1 VTTLTLACR
10 KAPQGRHPGR
20 VSDVDAEVRR
30 EIEERIPLW
39 DAAGLALTDQLMA
52 SVGPAMEVVGRYSE
66 ILDKAGNPVAL
77 DRYLPLARRFVEEAA
92 DIRIDSLPLET
103 FDLPTRF
110 ALFWVRLYGRQ
121 VAPASEARWQR
132 LAFDLE
138 ESETDGIL
146 TNTKKGVE
154 FAYASSNGHV
164 VSAETPVIDV
174 ALAMA
179 EQGKSVA
186 GAAEVLLASNRVED
200 EYLWAAL
207 RELSARLPEADRD
220 GDIWTWLVRNRA
232 GVVMATK
239 NVETVRLRETEERDA
254 SEAQQTLFEGDR

>member
-1 VTTLTLACR
+1 
-10 KAPQGRHPGR
+10 
-20 VSDVDAEVRR
+20 
-30 EIEERIPLW
+30 
-39 DAAGLALTDQLMA
+39 
-52 SVGPAMEVVGRYSE
+52 
-66 ILDKAGNPVAL
+66 
-77 DRYLPLARRFVEEAA
+77 
-92 DIRIDSLPLET
+92 
-103 FDLPTRF
+103 
-110 ALFWVRLYGRQ
+110 
-121 VAPASEARWQR
+121 
-132 LAFDLE
+132 
-138 ESETDGIL
+138 
-146 TNTKKGVE
+146 
-154 FAYASSNGHV
+154 
-164 VSAETPVIDV
+164 
-174 ALAMA
+174 MA